1 MALKGTIQSVSRIMK
16 VVRQKSVSA
25 VEATLVSTVDKMI
38 SDIDRY
44 WSLKYKGVTGNA
56 YTSVTAGVYY
66 KGKLIH
72 VANSGE
78 GKDKPTRISLRK
90 GQKYNLPSYYDG
102 NSALE
107 RPFVGREG
115 YIQGYGPKLGKKYVE
130 SNHPAKRD
138 TWAVLIVM
146 PMPYAEYHPGLVR
159 TMQAIK
165 DALPQEINRNIVYV
179 QNAPTQSA
187 IDFSEVP
194 F

>member
-1 MALKGTIQSVSRIMK
+1 MK
-16 VVRQKSVSA
+16 VVRQKSASA
-25 VEATLVSTVDKMI
+25 VEATLANTVDKLI
-38 SDIDRY
+38 ADIDKY

-66 KGKLIH
+66 KGKLVH

-102 NSALE
+102 DSVVE
-107 RPFVGREG
+107 KPFIGSEG
-115 YIQGYGPKLGKKYVE
+115 YLQGYGPKLGKGYVE
-130 SNHPAKRD
+130 SNHPAKRS

-165 DALPQEINRNIVYV
+165 DALPLEVNRNIVYV
-179 QNAPTQSA
+179 QNAPMQSV
-187 IDFSEVP
+187 IDYSEVP

>member
-1 MALKGTIQSVSRIMK
+1 MK
-16 VVRQKSVSA
+16 VVRQKSASA
-25 VEATLVSTVDKMI
+25 VEATLANTVDKMVE
-38 SDIDRY
+38 DIDNY
-44 WSLKYKGVTGNA
+44 WKLKYKGVTGNA

-78 GKDKPTRISLRK
+78 GKDSPTRISLRR

-102 NSALE
+102 DSSIE
-107 RPFVGREG
+107 KPFMGSDG
-115 YIQGYGPKLGKKYVE
+115 YIQGYGPKLGKSYVK
-130 SNHPAKRD
+130 SNHPAKRS
-138 TWAVLIVM
+138 TWSVLFVM

-165 DALPQEINRNIVYV
+165 DALPQEIDRNIVYV
-179 QNAPTQSA
+179 QNAPAQSN
-187 IDFSEVP
+187 IDLSEVP